1 MKIIGISG
9 AARSGKDTFAD
20 CLIEVLS
27 SMNIAS
33 HKMSFA
39 NQLKIEVKDFLQKTI
54 GIDSFTQ
61 DDEEKKIIRPFLV
74 TWGTEVR
81 RKQNPNIWIDHVE
94 SQLDENKVN
103 IITDVRFGNEMDW
116 LKDKGGYSVFVSR
129 YLENGAIVEPANETE
144 SENND
149 ILINRS
155 DFQLS
160 WTTVEN
166 LNWLTAVVYETLHK
180 LVPEKE
186 LQSWTQTCRL

>member
-1 MKIIGISG
+1 
-9 AARSGKDTFAD
+9 
-20 CLIEVLS
+20 
-27 SMNIAS
+27 MNIAS

-129 YLENGAIVEPANETE
+129 YLENGAMVEPANETE

-166 LNWLTAVVYETLHK
+166 LNWLTAVAYETLHK

>member
-39 NQLKIEVKDFLQKTI
+39 NQLKIEVKDFLQETI

>member
-149 ILINRS
+149 VLINRS

-160 WTTVEN
+160 LTTVEN

>member
-1 MKIIGISG
+1 VKIIGISG

-129 YLENGAIVEPANETE
+129 YLENGAMVEPANETE

-166 LNWLTAVVYETLHK
+166 LNWLTAVAYETLHK

-186 LQSWTQTCRL
+186 LELWTQTCRL

>member
-144 SENND
+144 SDNND
-149 ILINRS
+149 VLINRS

>member
-1 MKIIGISG
+1 VKIIGISG

-144 SENND
+144 SDNND
-149 ILINRS
+149 VLINRS

>member
-1 MKIIGISG
+1 VKIIGISG

-149 ILINRS
+149 VLINRS

-160 WTTVEN
+160 LTTVEN

>member
-116 LKDKGGYSVFVSR
+116 LKAKGGYSVFVSR

-149 ILINRS
+149 VLINRS